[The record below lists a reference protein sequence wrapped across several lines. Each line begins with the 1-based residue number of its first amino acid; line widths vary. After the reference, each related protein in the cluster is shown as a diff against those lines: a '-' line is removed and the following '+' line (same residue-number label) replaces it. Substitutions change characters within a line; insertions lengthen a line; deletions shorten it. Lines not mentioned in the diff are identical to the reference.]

1 MGDAR
6 MSSGRE
12 FQTVGASKAKL
23 KPNCLVNFRLKLW
36 NIKEICNT
44 LTASSIVSI
53 VVCGRIWSKVFREAS
68 VNKLVHQGS
77 QFELNREPMEFPKDG
92 SYPSKLT
99 RICNNCS
106 CTILDRL

>member
-6 MSSGRE
+6 LCSGSE

-23 KPNCLVNFRLKLW
+23 CSGLVKFRLKLW

-53 VVCGRIWSKVFREAS
+53 VVCGKIWSKVFREAS
-68 VNKLVHQGS
+68 VNKLVHQGG
-77 QFELNREPMEFPKDG
+77 QFEL
-92 SYPSKLT
+92 
-99 RICNNCS
+99 
-106 CTILDRL
+106 